1 MLLYGV
7 YCLGMKYNE
16 RLESWVTTT
25 LPVPTSW
32 QAVKETEA
40 ESNKQNG
47 RETNGEVKEEVEEG
61 KAEEEKTKVKREP
74 LERPVVLDDG
84 RLAVISW
91 YIMFPLRLLT
101 IYTIPDCTTKQYSR
115 YFLLTFIL
123 SVIWIC
129 FYSYILVW
137 MITIIGQTKAESR
150 LSSRQWQG
158 RGGVSV

>member
-16 RLESWVTTT
+16 RLETWVTTS

-32 QAVKETEA
+32 QAVKEAEA
-40 ESNKQNG
+40 ESNKEKG
-47 RETNGEVKEEVEEG
+47 KETNGEVKEERKEEG
-61 KAEEEKTKVKREP
+61 KEEEETTKVKRDP

-91 YIMFPLRLLT
+91 YIMFPLRIVT
-101 IYTIPDCTTKQYSR
+101 IYTIPDCRTKQYSR

-137 MITIIGQTKAESR
+137 MITIIGQTTAES
-150 LSSRQWQG
+150 WTKP
-158 RGGVSV
+158 V